1 MENSKQLPLGS
12 KAGGLSF
19 SVTVISFLLVSLIA
33 SGIIAVSGIGAESEG
48 AKYISYLASP
58 IVIGITLT
66 LALAA
71 AKQPAKR
78 LFPIK
83 THPKYFA
90 IALLLIFGLLFSLNS
105 VNDWL
110 IRLFELIGYQRK
122 ASTVPDVSGWN
133 ILPALLVV
141 AVLPAVLE
149 EILFRGIL
157 LRNVEEEAG
166 SVRAIFLV
174 GFCFSLYH
182 GSVEQTVYQFICGC
196 LFAYLA
202 VRSRSIAPTVLA
214 HFINN
219 ALILVLLACGA
230 FDESGALIMSKT
242 VEIIVSVL
250 SALSLIG
257 AVVWLILDKK
267 ENVKKQKFGVI
278 KFWLFASIGVFAM
291 TVLWIVGLF
300 VK

>member
-33 SGIIAVSGIGAESEG
+33 SGIIVVSKMGTESEG

-58 IVIGITLT
+58 VAIGITLT
-66 LALAA
+66 LALTV
-71 AKQPAKR
+71 AKQPARR
-78 LFPIK
+78 LMPIK
-83 THPKYFA
+83 THPKYFV

-105 VNDWL
+105 VNEWL
-110 IRLFELIGYQRK
+110 IKLFELIGYRRK
-122 ASTVPDVSGWN
+122 ASMVPDVSGWN
-133 ILPALLVV
+133 IVPALLVV

-157 LRNVEEEAG
+157 LNNVGEEAG
-166 SVRAIFLV
+166 SVRAIFIA

-182 GSVEQTVYQFICGC
+182 GSVEQTIYQFICGC
-196 LFAYLA
+196 LFAFLA
-202 VRSRSIAPTVLA
+202 VRSRSIAPTVVA

-219 ALILVLLACGA
+219 ALIIILMACGL
-230 FDESGALIMSKT
+230 FDGNGELVMSKT
-242 VEIIVSVL
+242 AEIIVSVL
-250 SALSLIG
+250 SAVSLIG
-257 AVVWLILDKK
+257 AVIWLILDKT
-267 ENVKKQKFGVI
+267 EVKIKQKFGVV
-278 KFWLFASIGVFAM
+278 KFWLFAAIGVVAM

-300 VK
+300 T